1 MVVDFWLSR
10 SGVIHVLILII
21 FYGFQVTKCK
31 CQVVSLGA
39 GFDTLYWN
47 LKDEGLAP
55 QSYIEIDFPDVT
67 MKKCHNIK
75 SKKPLIE
82 KFQTEGIVL
91 KTIKTTH

>member
-1 MVVDFWLSR
+1 ML
-10 SGVIHVLILII
+10 LISLLD
-21 FYGFQVTKCK
+21 FQVTKCK

-47 LKDEGLAP
+47 LKDEGLSP
-55 QSYIEIDFPDVT
+55 HSYIEIDFPDVT

-82 KFQTEGIVL
+82 KFQTEGNV
-91 KTIKTTH
+91 